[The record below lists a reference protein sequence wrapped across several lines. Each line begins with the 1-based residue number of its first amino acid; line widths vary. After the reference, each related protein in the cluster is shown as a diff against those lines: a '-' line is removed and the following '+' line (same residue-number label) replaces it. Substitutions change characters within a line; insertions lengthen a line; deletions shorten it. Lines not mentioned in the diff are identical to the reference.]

1 MIERFGVEFRSL
13 PIIAGPIIKQ
23 VGNMVLMDYRQLCLA
38 ILAMSLSFSVHAQ
51 IYTWVDENGQTH
63 YSQQPPASG
72 EAETIDVPLPP
83 PIDQE
88 QAQQEVDELIEQQQ
102 ASETAAE
109 EAQQEQQ
116 SEAERQ
122 AAIEQNCATA
132 QSNLQLYQN
141 NPGRRFL
148 DEEGNAY
155 RLSEEERQQ
164 KIEETQQQIEEFCP

>member
-1 MIERFGVEFRSL
+1 MIGRFGVEFRSL
-13 PIIAGPIIKQ
+13 PILAGPNIKR
-23 VGNMVLMDYRQLCLA
+23 VGNMVLMDCKQLCLA
-38 ILAMSLSFSVHAQ
+38 MLAMAVSFGVNAQ
-51 IYTWVDENGQTH
+51 IYTWVDDNGQTH

-72 EAETIDVPLPP
+72 EAETINVPLPP

-102 ASETAAE
+102 ARETAAE

-132 QSNLQLYQN
+132 QSNLQLYQD

-164 KIEETQQQIEEFCP
+164 KIDETQQQIEEFCP